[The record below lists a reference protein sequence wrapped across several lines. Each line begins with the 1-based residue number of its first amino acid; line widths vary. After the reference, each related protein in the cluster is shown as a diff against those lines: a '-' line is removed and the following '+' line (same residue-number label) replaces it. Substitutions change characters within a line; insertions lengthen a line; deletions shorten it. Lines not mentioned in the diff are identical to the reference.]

1 MMSQSVSGGV
11 LPPRWWTR
19 TIAEIAALTPVQ
31 PLLWPELN
39 DLGIELAIKRDDRLD
54 SFLSGNKFYKLFGH
68 INAYRESSHIQWL
81 TFGGAFS
88 NHLHAFAAASAQ
100 LEIPAVAVI
109 RGERPAVLSATLK
122 DAAEL
127 GVRLEFVSRA
137 SYRRQHQQE
146 WLARLQNELG
156 DFYCVPEGGSGPL
169 GALGCAQW
177 AQQSLAM
184 SPWTPTAICLPAGTG
199 CSAAGVLSAAGDVPV
214 HAYLSLKGT
223 EAEGRAFA
231 ADISTLALQI
241 AKLQGNDRQLPAL
254 ILECNYHC
262 GGYARFPDYL
272 RDFMLAF
279 EAQSDIRL
287 DPIYTAKM
295 AWGILA
301 QARSGAWPTGSRLL
315 ILHTGGLQG
324 RRGFSGL

>member
-1 MMSQSVSGGV
+1 MLQSTSSGL

-31 PLLWPELN
+31 PLHWQELN
-39 DLGIELAIKRDDRLD
+39 DQGIELAIKRDDQLHP
-54 SFLSGNKFYKLFGH
+54 FLSGNKFYKLFGH
-68 INAYRESSHIQWL
+68 IRAFYESGHAQWL
-81 TFGGAFS
+81 TFGGPFS

-100 LEIPAVAVI
+100 LGIPAIAVI
-109 RGERPAVLSATLK
+109 RGEKPAVLSATLK
-122 DAAEL
+122 DIAAL
-127 GVRLEFVSRA
+127 GVHLKFVSRA
-137 SYRRQHQQE
+137 SYRGRHQHE
-146 WLARLQNELG
+146 WLARLQDDLG

-177 AQQSLAM
+177 TRQSLAM

-223 EAEGRAFA
+223 EAETTSFA
-231 ADISTLALQI
+231 ADISSLALQI
-241 AKLQGNDRQLPAL
+241 ANFQCNSRQLAAL
-254 ILECNYHC
+254 TLECNYHC

-272 RDFMLAF
+272 REFLLAF
-279 EAQSDIRL
+279 EAQSDVRL

-295 AWGILA
+295 AWGILD
-301 QARSGAWPTGSRLL
+301 QARSGVWAPGSRLL